1 MTDESTTPI
10 TLQNSAIRQKLRS
23 HFEVPHEQ
31 HNDRWDHLWKESFLP
46 WDKGFPNPALI
57 DALNDRQDLIVPAHK
72 SGTARRRRALVPGC
86 GKGYDVLLLA
96 SYGYDAYGLD
106 VSESAIQ
113 ACEAFARTEFASYPI
128 ADPEY
133 GRGSYDFVCGDFFKS
148 DWLQSSGIDDSG
160 FDLIYDYTFLC
171 ALPAAWRPDW
181 AKRMSD
187 LLAFDQ
193 TSTLICLE
201 FPTYKE
207 PSTGGPPH
215 GLKPEMYIAHLSRP
229 GEYVKYNDEGYPI
242 LDGEPSKFENE
253 KALVRVGHWQ
263 PERTH
268 DMGMGTDWI
277 SVWKRAG

>member
-1 MTDESTTPI
+1 MNQSAAPA
-10 TLQNSAIRQKLRS
+10 TLQNSDTRQKLRS

-46 WDKGFPNPALI
+46 WDKGFPNPALV
-57 DALNDRQDLIVPAHK
+57 DALNDRQDLIAPARK
-72 SGTARRRRALVPGC
+72 SSTGQRRRALVPGC

-106 VSESAIQ
+106 VSENAIQ
-113 ACEAFARTEFASYPI
+113 ACKAFARKEFENYPTK
-128 ADPEY
+128 DPQY
-133 GRGSYDFVCGDFFKS
+133 GRGSCDFVCGDFFKS
-148 DWLQSSGIDDSG
+148 DWLQSCGTDVSD

-171 ALPAAWRPDW
+171 ALPVEWRSDW
-181 AKRMSD
+181 ASRMSD
-187 LLAFDQ
+187 LLALDSK
-193 TSTLICLE
+193 STLICLE

-215 GLKPEMYIAHLSRP
+215 GLKPEMYIAHLGRP
-229 GEYVKYNDEGYPI
+229 GEDVKYSDEGYPI
-242 LDGEPSKFENE
+242 PDDVSSKPENG

-268 DMGMGTDWI
+268 DMGKGTDRI
-277 SVWKRAG
+277 SVWKHAG